1 MKCWPLLLVL
11 LASPSFCQDST
22 SHSRSS
28 ADSLSTIVSVFYFGG
43 SDCTFCVMPKEIAS
57 INVLRRELP
66 KMHPEERFKF
76 VLVVMDT
83 DIRKGI
89 GYARKYPKWDEV
101 SIGSFYNNELMLEH
115 VNGTKLPGVP
125 HLLVYRDTL
134 AKRPDFAV
142 PRLCAR
148 TLLGECVG
156 GSKIQLWIKDGYPL
170 QYK

>member
-1 MKCWPLLLVL
+1 MKYWPLLLVL
-11 LASPSFCQDST
+11 LASPSFGQDST

-28 ADSLSTIVSVFYFGG
+28 VDSVSTIVSVFYFGG

-66 KMHPEERFKF
+66 KMHPELRFKF
-76 VLVVMDT
+76 ILVVMDT

-89 GYARKYPKWDEV
+89 AYARKCPNWDEV

-125 HLLVYRDTL
+125 HLLIYRDTL
-134 AKRPDFAV
+134 AKRSDFSV
-142 PRLCAR
+142 PTLRAR
-148 TLLGECVG
+148 TILGEFVG
-156 GSKIQLWIKDGYPL
+156 GSRIQTWIKGGYPL

>member
-1 MKCWPLLLVL
+1 MKCCSLLLVL
-11 LASPSFCQDST
+11 IASPSFGQDSA
-22 SHSRSS
+22 SNSQSS
-28 ADSLSTIVSVFYFGG
+28 SDSVSTIVSVFYFGG

-89 GYARKYPKWDEV
+89 GYVRKYPNWDEV

-115 VNGTKLPGVP
+115 VNGTKWPGVP
-125 HLLVYRDTL
+125 HLLIYRDTL